1 MTVARGSFWCGEDAR
16 KKRRERRLA
25 SGYISRAHQE
35 EDSIRGKNDRLS
47 ETKDLQ
53 RQCVTLYTE

>member
-1 MTVARGSFWCGEDAR
+1 MGRGSFWCGEDAR

-35 EDSIRGKNDRLS
+35 EDSIRGKNNRLD
-47 ETKDLQ
+47 ETQRLQ
-53 RQCVTLYTE
+53 REAVTLYTE